1 MNKAPNSWTL
11 KELQNHQDIIG
22 CAVEI
27 DGKWL
32 PARPIGLDTLSN
44 RFKLA
49 WQVFTGKADTVRWPG
64 GQ

>member
-1 MNKAPNSWTL
+1 MKQAPNSWTL

-22 CAVEI
+22 CSVEI
-27 DGKWL
+27 NGEWL
-32 PARPIGLDTLSN
+32 PARPLGLDTLSN

-49 WQVFTGKADTVRWPG
+49 WQVFIGKTDTVRWPG

>member
-1 MNKAPNSWTL
+1 MKQKQAPNSWTL
-11 KELQNHQDIIG
+11 KELP
-22 CAVEI
+22 
-27 DGKWL
+27 L
-32 PARPIGLDTLSN
+32 GLDTISN